1 MDNVIYTIEKNGY
14 LIGLYA
20 HEALAERE
28 IIEDINA
35 ARLQANLSLFDYS
48 QCSKAIEWSK
58 VAYRVRELYL

>member
-20 HEALAERE
+20 HEVLAERK

-35 ARLQANLSLFDYS
+35 SRVQANLPLFNYS
-48 QCSKAIEWSK
+48 ECSKAIEWSK
-58 VAYRVRELYL
+58 DAYRIRELYL